1 MARNSGKITIHDI
14 AREAKVS
21 ASTVSRSFDIANKHR
36 ISEKTRKH
44 IYKVADKYGYQPNK
58 IARALSRGG
67 TDTIALVLP
76 DVEHSSESEY
86 CTRVIMRTVATLGN
100 LNFDLKIHTL
110 HNDESNCKLS
120 ELLAKF
126 TVDGL
131 IITGFTTQMHFKG
144 SKNNESLPVVIL
156 NGYEIPSATRI
167 DADNVA
173 GGRLAADH
181 FINSNHVDIGMLSGP
196 KYCCN
201 ALDRE
206 AGYRSR
212 MREAGLK
219 LHEEWFIPSDYG
231 EPYGYEAVMSLL
243 KRPSKP
249 TALFCANDELALGA
263 MRAIREC
270 DLKCPDDISLIGFD
284 NFSAARHTTPPL
296 TTIEQPINIMVNE
309 AIDHL
314 MKIINKQA
322 TLKRVVFPVELVERE
337 SVLKL

>member
-14 AREAKVS
+14 ARVAKVS

-44 IYKVADKYGYQPNK
+44 IYKIANKYGYQPNK

-67 TDTIALVLP
+67 TDTVALVLP

-86 CTRVIMRTVATLGN
+86 CTRVIMRTVAALGN

-110 HNDESNCKLS
+110 HNEESNCKLS

-131 IITGFTTQMHFKG
+131 IITGFTTQMHFSG
-144 SKNNESLPVVIL
+144 SNINESLPVVIL

-167 DADNVA
+167 DADNVS
-173 GGRLAADH
+173 GGRLAAEH
-181 FINSNHVDIGMLSGP
+181 FINSNHVDLGMLSGP
-196 KYCCN
+196 QYCCN
-201 ALDRE
+201 ARDRE
-206 AGYRSR
+206 YGFRSR
-212 MREAGLK
+212 LKEAGLK

-231 EPYGYEAVMSLL
+231 EPYGYDVTMDLL
-243 KRPSKP
+243 KKRVKP

-263 MRAIREC
+263 MRAIRKSN
-270 DLKCPDDISLIGFD
+270 LKCPDDISLIGFD
-284 NFSAARHTTPPL
+284 NFSAAQHTTPPL

-314 MKIINKQA
+314 MKIINKKA
-322 TLKRVVFPVELVERE
+322 TLKRIVFPVELVERE
-337 SVLKL
+337 SVSIL

>member
-14 AREAKVS
+14 ARVAKVS
-21 ASTVSRSFDIANKHR
+21 ASTVSRSFDSANKHR

-44 IYKVADKYGYQPNK
+44 VYKVADKYGYQPNK

-76 DVEHSSESEY
+76 DVEHSSDSEY
-86 CTRVIMRTVATLGN
+86 CTRVIMRTVAVLGN

-110 HNDESNCKLS
+110 HNDESNCNLS
-120 ELLAKF
+120 DLLAKF

-144 SKNNESLPVVIL
+144 SNNNESLPVAIL

-167 DADNVA
+167 DADNIA
-173 GGRLAADH
+173 GGRLAADY
-181 FINSNHVDIGMLSGP
+181 FINSNHVNLGMLSGP
-196 KYCCN
+196 EYCCN
-201 ALDRE
+201 ARDRE
-206 AGYRSR
+206 NGYRTR
-212 MREAGLK
+212 LKEAGLK
-219 LHEEWFIPSDYG
+219 LHEEWFISSDYG
-231 EPYGYEAVMSLL
+231 EPSGYEGTIKLL

-270 DLKCPDDISLIGFD
+270 GLKCPEDVSLIGFD
-284 NFSAARHTTPPL
+284 NFSAAQHTTPPL
-296 TTIEQPINIMVNE
+296 TTIEQPINTMVDE

-314 MKIINKQA
+314 MKIINHKA
-322 TLKRVVFPVELVERE
+322 PLKRVVFPIELVERE

>member
-1 MARNSGKITIHDI
+1 MAYDSGKITIHDI
-14 AREAKVS
+14 ARAAKVS
-21 ASTVSRSFDIANKHR
+21 ASTVSRSFDSANKHR

-100 LNFDLKIHTL
+100 LKFDLKIHTL
-110 HNDESNCKLS
+110 NNSESNCKLT

-131 IITGFTTQMHFKG
+131 IITGFTTQMHFSG
-144 SKNNESLPVVIL
+144 SSRQESLPVVIL

-173 GGRLAADH
+173 GGRLAADN
-181 FINSNHVDIGMLSGP
+181 FINSNHVNLGMLSGP

-201 ALDRE
+201 ARDRE
-206 AGYRSR
+206 YGYRSR
-212 MREAGLK
+212 LKEAGLT
-219 LHEEWFIPSDYG
+219 LNEEWFVSGDYG
-231 EPYGYEAVMSLL
+231 EPSGYDAAMKLL
-243 KRPSKP
+243 KQPCKP

-263 MRAIREC
+263 LRAIRKC
-270 DLKCPDDISLIGFD
+270 NLKCPADISLIGFD
-284 NFSAARHTTPPL
+284 NFSAAQHTTPPL

-314 MKIINKQA
+314 MKIINKKA
-322 TLKRVVFPVELVERE
+322 PLKRVVFPVEIVKRE
-337 SVLKL
+337 SVSEL